1 MTDGQVK
8 QSSGWV
14 DQPGDYVNLLTFS
27 VKNPDSLALGLVL
40 LAYSIGLVQI
50 VRGGQ
55 ATCYVCGPQNRGA
68 DMPNYLYQ

>member
-40 LAYSIGLVQI
+40 LALSLIHI
-50 VRGGQ
+50 
-55 ATCYVCGPQNRGA
+55 
-68 DMPNYLYQ
+68 